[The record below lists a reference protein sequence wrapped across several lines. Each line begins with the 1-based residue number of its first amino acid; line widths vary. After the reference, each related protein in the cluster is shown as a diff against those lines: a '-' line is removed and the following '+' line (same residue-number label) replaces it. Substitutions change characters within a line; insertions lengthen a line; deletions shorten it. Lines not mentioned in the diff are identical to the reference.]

1 MFKDGI
7 LYWIWLAD
15 ACGTAS
21 KSFVRLIERF
31 ESPFEIYSLD
41 PSEIEQID
49 FISHSL
55 KERLSDKSLEKSYS
69 VMKNCKSD
77 KIEIIS
83 YADKRY
89 PSRLRLLPDAP
100 AILFCKGKLPD
111 FNSRLCVAIVG
122 TRKMSE
128 YGKRSAYQIG
138 YELAAANAVVVSGMA
153 LGIDSVAAC
162 GAIGAGGNTVAVLG
176 SGIDVIYPKEH
187 GTLYDK
193 IVKCGAVIS
202 EFMPS
207 TPPDRYNFPKRN
219 RIISGLC
226 QGTLIVEGDARSGAL
241 ITAKTALAQ
250 GREVF
255 ALPGKINESN
265 SEGPNELI
273 RSGVHVALCSDDI
286 IGHYDFLYHDA
297 IDYKGLKKAKRSSE
311 FDASLIEKLGISAR
325 AYKDFS
331 GYTGAAEALTE
342 QRSENIQA
350 AQKKLESK
358 LDSRPDSKSQD
369 IQKESEKVDA
379 SRSVSSDHEALLAT
393 LDAAAQRVFRDMP
406 IDSAVL
412 PDKLVCGGLSIGD
425 VVTALTMLELCGLVS
440 SLPGGLYI
448 RK

>member
-1 MFKDGI
+1 MFKDEG

-15 ACGTAS
+15 ACGVAS

-49 FISHSL
+49 FISRAL
-55 KERLSDKSLEKSYS
+55 KEKLCDKSLEKSYS
-69 VMKNCKSD
+69 IVKKCKAQ
-77 KIEIIS
+77 KIDIIS
-83 YADKRY
+83 YDDKKY
-89 PSRLRLLPDAP
+89 PSRLRLLEDAP
-100 AILFCKGKLPD
+100 AVLFCKGRMPD
-111 FNSRLCVAIVG
+111 LNARLSVAIVG

-128 YGKRSAYQIG
+128 YGKRMAYQIG
-138 YELAAANAVVVSGMA
+138 YELAAANTVVVSGMA

-162 GAIGAGGNTVAVLG
+162 GAIGAGGDTVAVLG
-176 SGIDVIYPKEH
+176 SGVDVVYPREHKE
-187 GTLYDK
+187 LYDK
-193 IVKCGAVIS
+193 ISKCGAVIS
-202 EFMPS
+202 EFFPT

-226 QGTLIVEGDARSGAL
+226 QGTLIVEGDSRSGAL
-241 ITAKTALAQ
+241 ITARTALAQ

-286 IGHYDFLYHDA
+286 IGHYDFLYHDS
-297 IDYKGLKKAKRSSE
+297 IDYRGLKRAKKNSE
-311 FDASLIEKLGISAR
+311 FDPTLIEKLGISAR

-331 GYTGAAEALTE
+331 SYTGAAEALTE
-342 QRSENIQA
+342 QTSENIQKI
-350 AQKKLESK
+350 QGKPETESK
-358 LDSRPDSKSQD
+358 VG
-369 IQKESEKVDA
+369 QKAVEAPKTEGKTQNA
-379 SRSVSSDHEALLAT
+379 ANEALLAG
-393 LDAAAQRVFRDMP
+393 LDATAQRVFRDMP

-412 PDKLVCGGLSIGD
+412 PDKLVSDGLPIGE
-425 VVTALTMLELCGLVS
+425 VITALTMLELCGLIS